1 MCSIPELKPLELYI
15 GTNEAQNAVVYP
27 LDQLPHLLVCGMNGC
42 GRSGFLRTQTALLA
56 HGAPAEQL
64 RLVLMDETGVEFVQ
78 FRELPHL
85 LMPPVCALEKKA
97 DAVFALYMELQQRY
111 ALFAK
116 SGVRVLEDYN
126 QQAETPLPRIV
137 VIIDGMDDLLAQ
149 DECADQIQQ
158 ICQKGRPVGI
168 HMIAAARQVP
178 EEKITAGFASRMA
191 FRMATK
197 SAANQIGI
205 PDAER
210 LPIPGTALFSP
221 INYVD
226 PVRVQTR
233 ELTDEEIGALIAPV
247 ATGHQYDEE
256 FVLKANRVKKNEEC
270 SDGIDPMYGQALQCV
285 IDAGYASTSLLQRRC
300 NLGYARA
307 AHILDQLEQAK
318 VIGPYEGAQP
328 RVVLP
333 PYAKPKAAVAK
344 GVKITRSTPQ
354 AADLTPPR
362 MENTPVMNFAPL
374 PVVTAPTMDVMP
386 SPIVTDPAM
395 DDVPQQTVTAP
406 LTDSAPQQA
415 AIAPV
420 MDVVQ
425 LPTEEPHEQP
435 PVLEDTEPPLEFS
448 YQVSAVSGCDG
459 MDGHDFEYLCAGA
472 LRANGYKKVK
482 VTQASGDYGID
493 ILAKKNGVSYAI
505 QCKRYNSP
513 VGNHAVQE
521 AYAGAAYYS
530 SSVPVVLT
538 NQNFTPAARKMADSL
553 GVELWG
559 RSELDALLR
568 VYESPEQRRKRII
581 LKVLKVVLKIVLY
594 VIGVT
599 AAVLLVAS
607 AYTVIFAMILIF
619 APALLCFRPK
629 KRRRR
634 RR

>member
-1 MCSIPELKPLELYI
+1 MCSNPELKPLELYI

-333 PYAKPKAAVAK
+333 PYAKPKAPQIPKAAPAAK
-344 GVKITRSTPQ
+344 GIKINRST
-354 AADLTPPR
+354 APP
-362 MENTPVMNFAPL
+362 V
-374 PVVTAPTMDVMP
+374 
-386 SPIVTDPAM
+386 
-395 DDVPQQTVTAP
+395 
-406 LTDSAPQQA
+406 SAP
-415 AIAPV
+415 V
-420 MDVVQ
+420 
-425 LPTEEPHEQP
+425 
-435 PVLEDTEPPLEFS
+435 TEPAPPPAEKTPAQPLVPEIVETQPEVQR
-448 YQVSAVSGCDG
+448 QVSTVQGCDD
-459 MDGHDFEYLCAGA
+459 MEGHDFEHLCADA
-472 LRANGYKKVK
+472 LRANGYKQVQ

-493 ILAKKNGVSYAI
+493 VLAQNNGVSYAI

-521 AYAGAAYYS
+521 AYAGAAYYG

-538 NQNFTPAARKMADSL
+538 NQDFTPAAREMAASL
-553 GVELWG
+553 GVKLWG
-559 RSELDALLR
+559 RNELDDLLR
-568 VYESPEQRRKRII
+568 VYESTEQRRKRMI
-581 LKVLKVVLKIVLY
+581 LKILKVVLKIALY
-594 VIGVT
+594 AIGA
-599 AAVLLVAS
+599 AAVALLVIAAGIVVIS
-607 AYTVIFAMILIF
+607 AYAMVFAVILMF
-619 APALLCFRPK
+619 APILVFFCPK

-634 RR
+634 R

>member
-42 GRSGFLRTQTALLA
+42 GRSSFLRAQTALLA
-56 HGAPAEQL
+56 HGTPAEQL
-64 RLVLMDETGVEFVQ
+64 RLVLLDETGVEFVQ
-78 FRELPHL
+78 FKELPHL
-85 LMPPVCALEKKA
+85 LMPPVCAPEKKA
-97 DAVFALYMELQQRY
+97 DAVFALCMELQQRY

-191 FRMATK
+191 FRVATK

-285 IDAGYASTSLLQRRC
+285 IDAGYASTSLFAAALQSGVCPR
-300 NLGYARA
+300 
-307 AHILDQLEQAK
+307 
-318 VIGPYEGAQP
+318 GPHFGPAGTGKSYW
-328 RVVLP
+328 
-333 PYAKPKAAVAK
+333 
-344 GVKITRSTPQ
+344 
-354 AADLTPPR
+354 
-362 MENTPVMNFAPL
+362 PL
-374 PVVTAPTMDVMP
+374 
-386 SPIVTDPAM
+386 
-395 DDVPQQTVTAP
+395 
-406 LTDSAPQQA
+406 
-415 AIAPV
+415 
-420 MDVVQ
+420 
-425 LPTEEPHEQP
+425 
-435 PVLEDTEPPLEFS
+435 
-448 YQVSAVSGCDG
+448 
-459 MDGHDFEYLCAGA
+459 
-472 LRANGYKKVK
+472 
-482 VTQASGDYGID
+482 
-493 ILAKKNGVSYAI
+493 
-505 QCKRYNSP
+505 
-513 VGNHAVQE
+513 
-521 AYAGAAYYS
+521 
-530 SSVPVVLT
+530 
-538 NQNFTPAARKMADSL
+538 
-553 GVELWG
+553 
-559 RSELDALLR
+559 
-568 VYESPEQRRKRII
+568 
-581 LKVLKVVLKIVLY
+581 
-594 VIGVT
+594 
-599 AAVLLVAS
+599 
-607 AYTVIFAMILIF
+607 
-619 APALLCFRPK
+619 
-629 KRRRR
+629 
-634 RR
+634 

>member
-15 GTNEAQNAVVYP
+15 GTSEAQNAVVYP

-42 GRSGFLRTQTALLA
+42 GRSCFLRAQAAILA

-64 RLVLMDETGVEFVQ
+64 RLVLLDETGVEFVQ
-78 FRELPHL
+78 FKELPHL
-85 LMPPVCALEKKA
+85 LMPPVSAPERKAGAMLALC
-97 DAVFALYMELQQRY
+97 MELQWRY
-111 ALFAK
+111 SVFAK
-116 SGVRVLEDYN
+116 CGARELEDYN
-126 QQAETPLPRIV
+126 QQAETPLPHIV
-137 VIIDGMDDLLAQ
+137 AVIDGLEELLAQ
-149 DECADQIQQ
+149 KECVGQIQQ

-168 HMIAAARQVP
+168 HIIAAARQVP

-333 PYAKPKAAVAK
+333 LYAKPKAAPAAK
-344 GVKITRSTPQ
+344 GIKINRSTVKE
-354 AADLTPPR
+354 A
-362 MENTPVMNFAPL
+362 
-374 PVVTAPTMDVMP
+374 
-386 SPIVTDPAM
+386 
-395 DDVPQQTVTAP
+395 
-406 LTDSAPQQA
+406 SAP
-415 AIAPV
+415 
-420 MDVVQ
+420 
-425 LPTEEPHEQP
+425 EEKLVQP
-435 PVLEDTEPPLEFS
+435 PAEETPAQPMVPEFVETQPEVQR
-448 YQVSAVSGCDG
+448 QVSTVQGCDD
-459 MDGHDFEYLCAGA
+459 MEGHDFEHLCADA
-472 LRANGYKKVK
+472 LRANGYKQVQ

-493 ILAKKNGVSYAI
+493 VLAQNNGVSYAI

-521 AYAGAAYYS
+521 AYAGAAYYG

-538 NQNFTPAARKMADSL
+538 NQDFTPAAREMAASL
-553 GVELWG
+553 GVKLWG
-559 RSELDALLR
+559 RSELDDLLR
-568 VYESPEQRRKRII
+568 VYESTEQRRKRMI
-581 LKVLKVVLKIVLY
+581 LKVLKVVLKITLY
-594 VIGVT
+594 AIGA
-599 AAVLLVAS
+599 AAVALVVVAAGIVVIS
-607 AYTVIFAMILIF
+607 AYAMVFAAILVL
-619 APALLCFRPK
+619 APILVFFCPK

-634 RR
+634 R

>member
-15 GTNEAQNAVVYP
+15 GTSEAQNAVVYP

-42 GRSGFLRTQTALLA
+42 GRSSFLRAQAAILA

-64 RLVLMDETGVEFVQ
+64 RLVLLDETGVEFVQ
-78 FRELPHL
+78 FKELPHL
-85 LMPPVCALEKKA
+85 LMPPVSAPERKAGAMLALC
-97 DAVFALYMELQQRY
+97 MELQWRY
-111 ALFAK
+111 SVFAK
-116 SGVRVLEDYN
+116 CGARELEDYN
-126 QQAETPLPRIV
+126 QQAETPLPHIV
-137 VIIDGMDDLLAQ
+137 AIIDGLEDLLAQ
-149 DECADQIQQ
+149 KECVGQIQQ

-270 SDGIDPMYGQALQCV
+270 SDGMDPMYGQALQCV
-285 IDAGYASTSLLQRRC
+285 IEAGYASTSLLQRRC

-333 PYAKPKAAVAK
+333 PYAKPKAPQIPKAAPAAK
-344 GVKITRSTPQ
+344 GIKINRSTVKEASAPEEKLVQPQ
-354 AADLTPPR
+354 AEETPAQPLVPEIVETQPEVPR
-362 MENTPVMNFAPL
+362 
-374 PVVTAPTMDVMP
+374 
-386 SPIVTDPAM
+386 
-395 DDVPQQTVTAP
+395 
-406 LTDSAPQQA
+406 
-415 AIAPV
+415 
-420 MDVVQ
+420 
-425 LPTEEPHEQP
+425 
-435 PVLEDTEPPLEFS
+435 
-448 YQVSAVSGCDG
+448 QVSTVQGCDD
-459 MDGHDFEYLCAGA
+459 MEGHDFEHLCADA
-472 LRANGYKKVK
+472 LRANGYKQVK

-493 ILAKKNGVSYAI
+493 VLAQNNGVSYAI

-521 AYAGAAYYS
+521 AYAGAAYYG

-538 NQNFTPAARKMADSL
+538 NQDFTPAAREMAASL
-553 GVELWG
+553 GVKLWG
-559 RSELDALLR
+559 RSELDDLLR
-568 VYESPEQRRKRII
+568 VYESTEQRRKRMI
-581 LKVLKVVLKIVLY
+581 LKVLKVALKIALY
-594 VIGVT
+594 AIGA
-599 AAVLLVAS
+599 AAVALVVVAAGIVVIS
-607 AYTVIFAMILIF
+607 AYAMVFAVILMF
-619 APALLCFRPK
+619 APILVFFCPK

-634 RR
+634 R

>member
-168 HMIAAARQVP
+168 HIIAAARQVP
-178 EEKITAGFASRMA
+178 EKEIIAGFASRLA
-191 FRMATK
+191 FRVATK
-197 SAANQIGI
+197 NAANRMGA
-205 PDAER
+205 PGAEL

-221 INYVD
+221 INYAN
-226 PVRVQTR
+226 PVRVQTK
-233 ELTDEEIGALIAPV
+233 ELTDEEIETLIAPV
-247 ATGHQYDEE
+247 ATGHHYDDD
-256 FVLKANRVKKNEEC
+256 FVREASRVE
-270 SDGIDPMYGQALQCV
+270 SDEWPDPMYEYARQCV
-285 IDAGYASTSLLQRRC
+285 IEAGYASTSLLQRRC

-333 PYAKPKAAVAK
+333 PYAKPKAAPTAK
-344 GVKITRSTPQ
+344 GIKINRSTVKETSAPEEKLVQPQ
-354 AADLTPPR
+354 AEETP
-362 MENTPVMNFAPL
+362 AQPL
-374 PVVTAPTMDVMP
+374 VPE
-386 SPIVTDPAM
+386 IVET
-395 DDVPQQTVTAP
+395 
-406 LTDSAPQQA
+406 
-415 AIAPV
+415 
-420 MDVVQ
+420 
-425 LPTEEPHEQP
+425 QP
-435 PVLEDTEPPLEFS
+435 EIQR
-448 YQVSAVSGCDG
+448 QVSTVQGCDD
-459 MDGHDFEYLCAGA
+459 MEGHDFEHLCADA
-472 LRANGYKKVK
+472 LRANGYKQVQ

-493 ILAKKNGVSYAI
+493 VLAQNNGVSYAI

-521 AYAGAAYYS
+521 AYAGAAYYG

-538 NQNFTPAARKMADSL
+538 NQDFTPAAREMAASL
-553 GVELWG
+553 GVKLWG
-559 RSELDALLR
+559 RSELDDLLR
-568 VYESPEQRRKRII
+568 VYESTEQRRKRMI
-581 LKVLKVVLKIVLY
+581 LKVLKVVLKIALY
-594 VIGVT
+594 AIGA
-599 AAVLLVAS
+599 AAVALLVVAAGIVVIS
-607 AYTVIFAMILIF
+607 AYAMVFAVILMF
-619 APALLCFRPK
+619 APILVFFRPK

>member
-15 GTNEAQNAVVYP
+15 GTSEAQNAVVYP

-42 GRSGFLRTQTALLA
+42 GRSSFLRAQAAILA
-56 HGAPAEQL
+56 HGILAEQL
-64 RLVLMDETGVEFVQ
+64 RLVLLDETGVEFVQ
-78 FRELPHL
+78 FKELPHL
-85 LMPPVCALEKKA
+85 LMPPVSAPEKKA
-97 DAVFALYMELQQRY
+97 GAMRALCMELQRRY
-111 ALFAK
+111 SVFAK
-116 SGVRVLEDYN
+116 CGARELEDYN
-126 QQAETPLPRIV
+126 QQAETPLPHIV
-137 VIIDGMDDLLAQ
+137 AVIDGLEDLLAQ
-149 DECADQIQQ
+149 KECVGQIQQ

-168 HMIAAARQVP
+168 HIIAAARQVP
-178 EEKITAGFASRMA
+178 EEEIIAGFASRLA
-191 FRMATK
+191 FRVATK
-197 SAANQIGI
+197 NAANRMGA
-205 PDAER
+205 PGAEL

-221 INYVD
+221 INYAN
-226 PVRVQTR
+226 PVRVQTK
-233 ELTDEEIGALIAPV
+233 ELTDEEIETLIAPV
-247 ATGHQYDEE
+247 ATGHHYDDD
-256 FVLKANRVKKNEEC
+256 FVREASRVE
-270 SDGIDPMYGQALQCV
+270 SDEWPDPMYEYARQCV
-285 IDAGYASTSLLQRRC
+285 IEAGYASTSLLQRRC

-374 PVVTAPTMDVMP
+374 PVVTGPTMDVMP

-395 DDVPQQTVTAP
+395 DDVPQQAVTAP

-581 LKVLKVVLKIVLY
+581 LKVLKVILKIVLY